1 MKRVSQW
8 SMSAWVVC
16 GLGLAACSEATPVGG
31 TDAFRT
37 PDAFSVSDPD
47 AFRPPAGDAF
57 VAPGTD
63 AYTPPTTGGLVLNE
77 LASDGDPDFAEL
89 YNPTSAPISV
99 NGMVFADADGI
110 AVPPYAT
117 HRTTLPD
124 VSVPAG
130 GYLVLAMNI
139 DPPMGATETPV
150 GPVTPCPVAGVAS
163 CLQTSYGIGRTS
175 DTLVLFASDGTT
187 ELARVEYTGDLMG
200 ATQSHCRFPNGT
212 GDFVTCT
219 STPGM
224 ANAM

>member
-1 MKRVSQW
+1 MERASQALV
-8 SMSAWVVC
+8 MCVLCLV
-16 GLGLAACSEATPVGG
+16 ACSEASPVGG
-31 TDAFRT
+31 TDAFRP
-37 PDAFSVSDPD
+37 PDAFSASDPD
-47 AFRPPAGDAF
+47 AFGPADAF

-110 AVPPYAT
+110 AVPPDAS

-124 VSVPAG
+124 VAVPAG

-139 DPPMGATETPV
+139 DPPMGATEPPV

-163 CLQTSYGIGRTS
+163 CLQTSYGIGRTG
-175 DTLVLFASDGTT
+175 DTLVLFAPDGTT
-187 ELARVEYTGDLMG
+187 ELARVEYTGDLTG
-200 ATQSHCRFPNGT
+200 ATQSHCRIPNGT